1 MQECVLL
8 AFVHAGLVVCPHLR
22 QEAAA
27 LCKFVLIDFV
37 VQYCTAHTEVLLLC
51 HGV

>member
-8 AFVHAGLVVCPHLR
+8 AFVPDWLYVPTSGRRPLHYTI
-22 QEAAA
+22 
-27 LCKFVLIDFV
+27 VLIDFV
-37 VQYCTAHTEVLLLC
+37 VQYCTAHTQVLLLC